1 MGFALAP
8 TTTGMPAKTSTAPSS
23 TCPMICQSHESAEY
37 RLTVQLG
44 ARVCARSTRAAM
56 CVRCPIAANVEHSSS
71 ARREGRILGGYN
83 RRLARP
89 AAKPKSAVPF
99 DALRSMRGIAHTS
112 PALAD
117 KPPSLSPLKHGRP
130 GGRAEARRWPTVR
143 PQRRLCSAAR
153 LSGERRAARAP
164 TGQR

>member
-1 MGFALAP
+1 
-8 TTTGMPAKTSTAPSS
+8 
-23 TCPMICQSHESAEY
+23 
-37 RLTVQLG
+37 
-44 ARVCARSTRAAM
+44 M

-99 DALRSMRGIAHTS
+99 DALRRMGRIAHTS

-117 KPPSLSPLKHGRP
+117 KTPRLSPLKHGLVGVQKP
-130 GGRAEARRWPTVR
+130 GGGPRAHRSADFVLLLASAESAEPHAR
-143 PQRRLCSAAR
+143 Q
-153 LSGERRAARAP
+153 